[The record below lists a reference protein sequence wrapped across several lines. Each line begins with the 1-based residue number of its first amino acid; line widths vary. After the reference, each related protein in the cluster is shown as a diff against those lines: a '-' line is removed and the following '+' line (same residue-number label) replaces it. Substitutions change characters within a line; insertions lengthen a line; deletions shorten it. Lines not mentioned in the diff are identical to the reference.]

1 MLTPPR
7 QARPDE
13 SLGFPSA
20 LRASVR
26 AAVAVV
32 AQDELA
38 PPHGAFDVDVD
49 GETLHI
55 PYRLYYDPARLRR
68 ALEDARG
75 VDRRIVACLGTRHY
89 DGHVR
94 QACLAQILDRDEP
107 WLLPYIVQLAG
118 EYVIEIVEDVARWIG
133 TRDASSL
140 ASFARANPAWL
151 ATLARRATSYWNC
164 YHRPAFPDRADYPG
178 ARVLSRFRSDATRR

>member
-1 MLTPPR
+1 MLTRPR

-20 LRASVR
+20 LRAAVR

-38 PPHGAFDVDVD
+38 PPHGTFDVDVD
-49 GETLHI
+49 GATLHI

-68 ALEDARG
+68 ALDDAQG
-75 VDRRIVACLGTRHY
+75 AERRIVACLGTRHV

-94 QACLAQILDRDEP
+94 QACLAQILDSDEP
-107 WLLPYIVQLAG
+107 WLMPYIVQLAG

-133 TRDASSL
+133 TRDASTL

-151 ATLARRATSYWNC
+151 ATLGRRVTSYWNC
-164 YHRPAFPDRADYPG
+164 YHRRAFPDRADYPG
-178 ARVLSRFRSDATRR
+178 TRVLSHFGSDATRR